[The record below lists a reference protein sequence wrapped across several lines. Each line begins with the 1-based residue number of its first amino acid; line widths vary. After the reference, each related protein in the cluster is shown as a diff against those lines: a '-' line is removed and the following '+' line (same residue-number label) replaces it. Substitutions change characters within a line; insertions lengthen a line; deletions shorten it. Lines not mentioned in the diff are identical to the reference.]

1 MSLVRL
7 SLIAIS
13 LALIVWALVQMFAV
27 PQDLA
32 ELEVRVENANL
43 SLSGSEYV
51 VQVYDAID
59 RSLVA
64 EGDRSDKAVL
74 LLAPG
79 EYDVRVTVPGVWP
92 TQVSSRTGL
101 AVPGGTRTRADFEF
115 SFGELALRHETS
127 TTPEDTEVVTVQV
140 FTRPRG
146 ATPVIGFVAGETVK
160 LKAGSYDVRVVRT
173 VATRE
178 KQVRWLEG
186 IDIEQGRLRQLAVA
200 FERGLLLVDASNQ
213 GQPIPSGQGTVTLF
227 EAGDETEQI
236 VETGSVNVPIYLPT
250 GTYDLRVVYQA
261 SNDRPARE
269 AESVTIV
276 DGESQVVSVEFNS
289 GDVVVHA
296 STATGQPLA
305 GYEAYIYLYQRDDH
319 RSAIAYVPA
328 GQLLRVS
335 AGRYDIRA
343 NLFRSA
349 DQPDEWLR
357 DVAVTANQ
365 SVELEAIFQV
375 GDVIVRV
382 FDQQGREQTGD
393 EYTVTIHPPGNR
405 SRPVHRMQVGT
416 RARLTA
422 GPVGL
427 QVVNTYSGASQ
438 WLDAEVLSGETTEII
453 LDAQGSGW
461 EPGRR

>member
-1 MSLVRL
+1 
-7 SLIAIS
+7 
-13 LALIVWALVQMFAV
+13 
-27 PQDLA
+27 
-32 ELEVRVENANL
+32 
-43 SLSGSEYV
+43 
-51 VQVYDAID
+51 
-59 RSLVA
+59 
-64 EGDRSDKAVL
+64 
-74 LLAPG
+74 
-79 EYDVRVTVPGVWP
+79 
-92 TQVSSRTGL
+92 
-101 AVPGGTRTRADFEF
+101 
-115 SFGELALRHETS
+115 
-127 TTPEDTEVVTVQV
+127 
-140 FTRPRG
+140 
-146 ATPVIGFVAGETVK
+146 VIGFVAGETVK

-305 GYEAYIYLYQRDDH
+305 GYEAYIYLYQRDDLYRRDNH

-349 DQPDEWLR
+349 DQPDQWLR
-357 DVAVTANQ
+357 DVAVIANQ

-393 EYTVTIHPPGNR
+393 EYTVNIHPPGNR

-416 RARLTA
+416 RARLARRTA
-422 GPVGL
+422 GGQYLFGYIPMAG
-427 QVVNTYSGASQ
+427 SRGAVRR
-438 WLDAEVLSGETTEII
+438 DHGNHF
-453 LDAQGSGW
+453 
-461 EPGRR
+461 GRARIRMGTKAKMSRT